1 MFSALPSDCLDAIL
15 SFLPLES
22 MIQLGATSTRCLS
35 DIQPEIQRRRQ
46 RFNQTFCYS
55 STLDRPKAQL
65 YSRGLCEIHLLPT
78 VRDRIDSL
86 FKVLATSHP
95 CYHQVAELREAITR
109 VDVEQPSAE
118 DAKED
123 TMLLL
128 KRHGDNARPHKLHA
142 LILRQVINSDP
153 AHVNLS
159 QTTNGGG
166 EEGVLAVTLERYIG
180 DVLCAFYLM
189 GHSDSCI
196 IEASPGESA
205 WKASILAELQVEY
218 DASISITQF
227 REK

>member
-1 MFSALPSDCLDAIL
+1 MCQQTKRQHRSTRVERYAEYIHNKYYLEATMFSALPSDCLDAIL

-109 VDVEQPSAE
+109 VDVEPLE
-118 DAKED
+118 EGAKED
-123 TMLLL
+123 IMSLL
-128 KRHGDNARPHKLHA
+128 KRHSDNARPHMQA
-142 LILRQVINSDP
+142 SC
-153 AHVNLS
+153 
-159 QTTNGGG
+159 
-166 EEGVLAVTLERYIG
+166 LE
-180 DVLCAFYLM
+180 F
-189 GHSDSCI
+189 
-196 IEASPGESA
+196 ES
-205 WKASILAELQVEY
+205 SY
-218 DASISITQF
+218 
-227 REK
+227 